1 MNWKNKTKEVNGG
14 LNGTA
19 MSEQAKKPKYIV
31 WNIAEVVS
39 LCTKEELDLL
49 NSIVDRIVEA
59 RVANGIL
66 PNEKFVVVS
75 STEPYYET
83 VKNLVDNLKKIGDR
97 D

>member
-1 MNWKNKTKEVNGG
+1 MEV

-31 WNIAEVVS
+31 WNIAEVAS

-97 D
+97 G